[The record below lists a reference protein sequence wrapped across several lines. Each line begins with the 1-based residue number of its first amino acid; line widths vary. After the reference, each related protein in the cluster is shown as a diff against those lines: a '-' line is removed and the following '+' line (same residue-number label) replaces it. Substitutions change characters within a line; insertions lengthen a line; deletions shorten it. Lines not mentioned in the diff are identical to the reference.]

1 MSGVTEKFQRISS
14 TPAYRLVAEAIEKQ
28 ILSGQ
33 IRPGDPIG
41 TEAELVRQF
50 GVNRST
56 VREGIRLLEHDGLI
70 RRESNRRLSV
80 GSPHYERLAT
90 RSTRA
95 LILSEVTF
103 RDLYEASL
111 ALQLAT
117 IEGATERATPGIIA
131 AMEENIARTAA
142 VLDDPAAVAALDGE
156 FHSLISK
163 ASGNRVLQLARE
175 PSDLLVFPTTRL
187 VLSRVKEG
195 AARLLEAHRRMLDA
209 IARRDVEAARLW
221 ARRHI
226 NDWRK
231 GFERAGNDLDQ
242 PIDRLY
248 LAAIADV
255 INAHGGTLDK
265 YIGDCVMAFW
275 GAPTA
280 DPRHAV
286 NVVGRISGERQQVH
300 LLFRPP
306 PEDVPDLGLPDHPL
320 LQPVP
325 HPDPC

>member
-1 MSGVTEKFQRISS
+1 MASVPEKFHRINS
-14 TPAYRLVAEAIEKQ
+14 TPAYRLVAEAIEQQ
-28 ILSGQ
+28 ILTGQ

-95 LILSEVTF
+95 LVLSEVTF
-103 RDLYEASL
+103 RELYEAAM

-117 IEGATERATPGIIA
+117 IEGATERATPELIA
-131 AMEENIARTAA
+131 AMQKNIEQTQA

-156 FHSLISK
+156 FHSLIGR

-175 PSDLLVFPTTRL
+175 PSDLLVFPTTRM

-209 IARRDVEAARLW
+209 IMRRDREAARLW
-221 ARRHI
+221 ARRHL

-248 LAAIADV
+248 LGAVARAKSTAA
-255 INAHGGTLDK
+255 
-265 YIGDCVMAFW
+265 
-275 GAPTA
+275 
-280 DPRHAV
+280 
-286 NVVGRISGERQQVH
+286 
-300 LLFRPP
+300 
-306 PEDVPDLGLPDHPL
+306 
-320 LQPVP
+320 
-325 HPDPC
+325 